1 MRIILLTLITILF
14 TVFSCSDNLD
24 LENPNGFTKSV
35 FYKNEGDAIQATN
48 AAYSSLQKEGLYGWY
63 YTMVADLL
71 SDDTDYTA
79 FAAGSE
85 EGLIPTV
92 NFSGASDT
100 EVNRRMFRDIYN
112 GIFRANVV
120 LNRVG
125 AMDESVF
132 KDGIKNRCLGE
143 AYFLRAL
150 YHFHAVM
157 LWGGQIPLVLKEPEE
172 TADFYTPPAGSEKI
186 WAQLTADLMAA
197 KSLLPTKGSSKT
209 EIGRAN
215 LGAATAFLGKVYL
228 YRATMDLSADAAEM
242 YQKAA
247 DELSLVVG
255 QSVGEYGLVDNYRDN
270 HTNANEYNQ
279 ESIFEIPFTFTA
291 ATAGQDFYFYYFIS
305 TDDPNRTTEARHRV
319 QNAGIHRSVANR
331 WWNIR
336 PSDKMLAEYER
347 DNQDRIIDP
356 RCYMTIWAPGGAYFI
371 DQVKDGSGS
380 VLRIDTLYY
389 DDIQWEG
396 NIGWR
401 KYEYD
406 FDIQDVTP
414 FDRGTPDDINQR
426 VIRYADVLLM
436 LAESIA
442 KGASAPYTAEGLIDQ
457 VRNRANNQIAEQEHL
472 WYATGYEG
480 ATRSPLPNVSTLIA
494 QKGWTLMQAIQHE
507 RMVEFAAEC
516 NRWHDIVRWQI
527 GSETV
532 ANGQDG
538 GNFNGAD
545 DYHLSI
551 PITEIATNPG
561 YNNE

>member
-1 MRIILLTLITILF
+1 MRIIVLTIITILF
-14 TVFSCSDNLD
+14 TVSSCSDNLD
-24 LENPNGFTKSV
+24 LVNPNGFTESV
-35 FYKNEGDAIQATN
+35 FYQNEDDAVKATN
-48 AAYSSLQKEGLYGWY
+48 AAYSSLQKDGMYGWY
-63 YTMVADLL
+63 YTIVTDLL

-125 AMDESVF
+125 AMDESLF
-132 KDGIKNRCLGE
+132 REGIKERCLGE

-157 LWGGQIPLVLKEPEE
+157 LWGGEIPLVLKEPEE
-172 TADFYTPPAGSEKI
+172 TADFYTPPAGAEKV
-186 WAQLTADLMAA
+186 WTQLSADLMSA
-197 KSLLPTKGSSKT
+197 KSLLPVKGSSRT

-215 LGAATAFLGKVYL
+215 LGAATALLGKVYL
-228 YRATMDLSADAAEM
+228 YRATMDPSVDATEM

-247 DELSLVVG
+247 YELSVVVG
-255 QSVGEYGLVDNYRDN
+255 QTVGEYALVDNYRDN
-270 HTNANEYNQ
+270 HTNSNEYNK
-279 ESIFEIPFTFTA
+279 ESLFEIPFTFTS

-319 QNAGIHRSVANR
+319 QNAGMHRSVASR

-336 PSDKMLAEYER
+336 PSDRLLAEYER
-347 DNQDRIIDP
+347 DDQDQIVDP

-371 DQVKDGSGS
+371 DQVKDASGS
-380 VLRIDTLYY
+380 VQRIDSLYY
-389 DDIQWEG
+389 EDIQWEG

-406 FDIQDVTP
+406 YDIQDVTP
-414 FDRGTPDDINQR
+414 FDRGTPDDMNQR

-442 KGASAPYTAEGLIDQ
+442 KGASAPYTAEALIDQ
-457 VRNRANNQIAEQEHL
+457 VRNRANNIISEQEQL
-472 WYATGYEG
+472 WYATDYVGT
-480 ATRSPLPNVSTLIA
+480 TRDELPNVAALMS

-507 RMVEFAAEC
+507 RMIEFAGEC
-516 NRWHDIVRWQI
+516 NRWFDIVRWKI
-527 GSETV
+527 GAETV

-538 GNFNGAD
+538 GNFNGTD
-545 DYHLSI
+545 DYHLAL
-551 PITEIATNPG
+551 PITETSTNPA
-561 YNNE
+561 YND